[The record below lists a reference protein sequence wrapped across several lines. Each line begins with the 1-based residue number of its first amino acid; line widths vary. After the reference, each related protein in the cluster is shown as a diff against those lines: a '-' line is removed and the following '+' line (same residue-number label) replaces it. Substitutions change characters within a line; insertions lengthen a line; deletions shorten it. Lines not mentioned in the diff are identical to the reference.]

1 MIDVCPIAKIA
12 CGRFAFHDDKLAR
25 ITLGVVKGMPHGIR
39 GRIGCT
45 VDDRISAIALALH
58 TVSVVTAGG
67 LVFAR
72 YSIPLE
78 NLILG
83 IGSNLI
89 AGFAVG
95 FLDVDLQGPFIVFHQ
110 IGIVGIGRYRN
121 SLVAAV
127 AAPIH
132 CKAVRNT
139 HFLIAEF
146 DVRQFCLCRCNRIV
160 HHALSLALQLGNR
173 SIAGAVGGCIGFILR
188 GVGAYSPAAAVG
200 GFAYGVVQRPTCG
213 CSTAIVLE
221 IVIVGVAR
229 SGNGLFICGRNIPCA
244 AVNSTAFGDGFNLD
258 GRAVHLFIGFKLHL
272 VGDDA
277 VVKIKAAACGLRRG
291 FPVGVNFL
299 HDGFGIRFV
308 IGDFGANHSHSL
320 PARAAR
326 LINIGIVAAG
336 GCVSVCAL
344 QQRLR
349 GSNKNFGGSAVRIIL
364 DNLHLRICIDRAAGI
379 QQTRRFCGECN
390 RRELLHTE
398 RKLGQT
404 APDSVLVAIVVAGYI
419 LVCANHR
426 SIDISVRWTILGL
439 AVCAGGAAVG
449 GFAVEPD
456 QPSAVDLGNLGDLA
470 TCYVGDRA
478 FAVGSNTGISKRR
491 CHRVFTVNGDIQ
503 RFSLRAAVRAGVD
516 KLCVKIG
523 SGLYIYAHDGGR
535 GFMVAIVQQ
544 GIGISG
550 GFAVKVQQGHA
561 IRQDH
566 VGAAA
571 VCGIFDLRHNGNNGI
586 VCAVQQGRC
595 HGKTVIVQCSGGQ
608 IAVAGFFQLAFGPL
622 GNTDFSFTSGNR
634 QTLAADIGA
643 DGCIGQVSVQFR
655 ADNSSRDFFFSG
667 LLFCRFQ
674 GGFGYILAWVGA
686 ALVGL
691 AVVCFRRLGL
701 LLHLHGF
708 LGGLRCGFLRKCCT
722 GQHGAEHYRRRK
734 QRGNAMLQFIMCFF
748 HCEILS
754 KQRFFH
760 EKSACKMQ
768 TLWLSFG
775 GILGGLAFCF
785 FKFSHLVYKTV
796 Q

>member
-39 GRIGCT
+39 GHIGCT

-67 LVFAR
+67 LVFAC

-78 NLILG
+78 NLILRV
-83 IGSNLI
+83 GSNLI
-89 AGFAVG
+89 AGFTVG

-132 CKAVRNT
+132 CKTVRNT

-229 SGNGLFICGRNIPCA
+229 SGNRLFICGRNIPCA

-320 PARAAR
+320 PARAAW
-326 LINIGIVAAG
+326 LIDIGVVATG
-336 GCVSVCAL
+336 GCVGVCAL
-344 QQRLR
+344 QQRLC
-349 GSNKNFGGSAVRIIL
+349 GSHKNFSGGAVGVIL

-426 SIDISVRWTILGL
+426 SIDISVRWTVLGL

-470 TCYVGDRA
+470 TCHRRSGA
-478 FAVGSNTGISKRR
+478 LGKGGNFAVGKRI
-491 CHRVFTVNGDIQ
+491 F
-503 RFSLRAAVRAGVD
+503 
-516 KLCVKIG
+516 G
-523 SGLYIYAHDGGR
+523 SR
-535 GFMVAIVQQ
+535 
-544 GIGISG
+544 
-550 GFAVKVQQGHA
+550 
-561 IRQDH
+561 
-566 VGAAA
+566 
-571 VCGIFDLRHNGNNGI
+571 
-586 VCAVQQGRC
+586 
-595 HGKTVIVQCSGGQ
+595 
-608 IAVAGFFQLAFGPL
+608 IAV
-622 GNTDFSFTSGNR
+622 
-634 QTLAADIGA
+634 
-643 DGCIGQVSVQFR
+643 DGY
-655 ADNSSRDFFFSG
+655 
-667 LLFCRFQ
+667 L
-674 GGFGYILAWVGA
+674 
-686 ALVGL
+686 
-691 AVVCFRRLGL
+691 
-701 LLHLHGF
+701 
-708 LGGLRCGFLRKCCT
+708 
-722 GQHGAEHYRRRK
+722 
-734 QRGNAMLQFIMCFF
+734 
-748 HCEILS
+748 
-754 KQRFFH
+754 
-760 EKSACKMQ
+760 
-768 TLWLSFG
+768 
-775 GILGGLAFCF
+775 
-785 FKFSHLVYKTV
+785 
-796 Q
+796 